1 MEWGWGDHTASAH
14 LCVFVPF
21 RFPLSL
27 TFRRARNSFDYH
39 DVTSGTPHLTPAA
52 FSMEFPLVWSLWFN
66 WWWRIPQMAR
76 STMWL
81 RTSVVPLSTSGS
93 PQYHFSGATHTGWP
107 CQLAMRPP
115 EVASCLQTP
124 ANKNKDT
131 CNTYQSS
138 LWYSIVYLVSVC
150 KSLFCSDTFKTLP
163 PPWSVGGCH
172 RSHNERWANN
182 GHCIYQSLRTLCAE
196 RGKFFKENDFL
207 RAPQILW
214 CDCVLLVVASDTM
227 SLAMSTTQILV
238 WVTASVIGGLGKILW
253 NSSVS

>member
-1 MEWGWGDHTASAH
+1 MMEWGWGGGWGDHTASAH

-93 PQYHFSGATHTGWP
+93 PQYHFSSATHTGWP

-115 EVASCLQTP
+115 EVASRDIPSEKIGQNIHPPESCFFVVNYQHWTG
-124 ANKNKDT
+124 T
-131 CNTYQSS
+131 CAFQ
-138 LWYSIVYLVSVC
+138 
-150 KSLFCSDTFKTLP
+150 P
-163 PPWSVGGCH
+163 
-172 RSHNERWANN
+172 
-182 GHCIYQSLRTLCAE
+182 
-196 RGKFFKENDFL
+196 FL
-207 RAPQILW
+207 APLDHW
-214 CDCVLLVVASDTM
+214 
-227 SLAMSTTQILV
+227 
-238 WVTASVIGGLGKILW
+238 GGLGGPG
-253 NSSVS
+253 